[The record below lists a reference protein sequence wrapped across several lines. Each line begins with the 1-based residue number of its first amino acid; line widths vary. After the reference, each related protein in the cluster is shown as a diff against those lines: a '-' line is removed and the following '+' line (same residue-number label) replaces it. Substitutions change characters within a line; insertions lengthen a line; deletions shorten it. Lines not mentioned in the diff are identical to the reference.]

1 MITFCVPF
9 SFKSTGHLERNGQWR
24 AYQTTSTHWRDI
36 FSIELKKIKKLNKV
50 KVTIPVCGTGFAL
63 SSLLATNVTSMIALY
78 GFMAGSGLGLMYVPT
93 IISVNYYFDKKRSIA
108 NGE

>member
-9 SFKSTGHLERNGQWR
+9 SFKPIGHLERNGQWC
-24 AYQTTSTHWRDI
+24 AYQSISTHWRI
-36 FSIELKKIKKLNKV
+36 FSIELKKIKKLNKA

-63 SSLLATNVTSMIALY
+63 SSLLATNVSSMIALY